1 VDERI
6 KYHTRAQREGM
17 RRRTPAASAAHLRVG
32 TSHSSRAALRLY
44 RCAPMKDLKSR
55 IIAFSF
61 AILVCLAAWGGF
73 AYVAMHF
80 LKK

>member
-1 VDERI
+1 MDERTQD
-6 KYHTRAQREGM
+6 HTRARREVM
-17 RRRTPAASAAHLRVG
+17 RRRTRAAFAAHGRVE
-32 TSHSSRAALRLY
+32 TTHLSRAALRLY
-44 RCAPMKDLKSR
+44 RYAPMKDLKSR

-61 AILVCLAAWGGF
+61 AVLVSLAAWGGL

>member
-1 VDERI
+1 MDERI
-6 KYHTRAQREGM
+6 KNLMHARRHGM
-17 RRRTPAASAAHLRVG
+17 RSRAPAASPVHVPVE
-32 TSHSSRAALRLY
+32 TSHTSRAALRFY
-44 RCAPMKDLKSR
+44 TCAPMKDLKSR

-61 AILVCLAAWGGF
+61 AILVSLAAWGGF